1 MEAGAWLAE
10 SLFLAAE
17 HNVENPFWR
26 KSVVAGR
33 TRIIDLKK
41 NVKGLYLVVSPY
53 SKNMVLV
60 IPRGFNGAG
69 WLALARALHSVIGNG
84 EVSGSASSLLP
95 DPLRDPTI
103 PSKAPPLKT

>member
-1 MEAGAWLAE
+1 
-10 SLFLAAE
+10 
-17 HNVENPFWR
+17 
-26 KSVVAGR
+26 
-33 TRIIDLKK
+33 
-41 NVKGLYLVVSPY
+41 
-53 SKNMVLV
+53 MVLV

-84 EVSGSASSLLP
+84 EVSCSASSLLP

>member
-1 MEAGAWLAE
+1 
-10 SLFLAAE
+10 
-17 HNVENPFWR
+17 
-26 KSVVAGR
+26 
-33 TRIIDLKK
+33 
-41 NVKGLYLVVSPY
+41 
-53 SKNMVLV
+53 MVLV